1 LGKNKLFKIGVTALQ
16 SISDFKENLY
26 VCPICLNGFN
36 IESIS
41 KKELT
46 LEHAPQRSIGG
57 KEILLT
63 CVKCNNEAGHTIDA
77 ELDKREKSFAF
88 LKAISK
94 EQSFSGRMK
103 LNQGGVATNVNV
115 DAVNGHIHLE
125 IPKKINHPTG
135 HKKIFNHLDYL
146 ATNKALWSNEKIKL
160 TTVYP
165 YHKHKARVGDL
176 KSAYLLAFATLGYRY
191 ILQDSLNIVREQ
203 ILNPDQKLVTG
214 IYLGLNHTFPEER
227 KLIELESPI
236 KAIIVQIDRRLIF
249 LPPIKSDE
257 VFFEVI
263 ISLLSNNKNGQLNGV
278 ELGWPETMEMRLDY
292 FHS

>member
-1 LGKNKLFKIGVTALQ
+1 
-16 SISDFKENLY
+16 
-26 VCPICLNGFN
+26 
-36 IESIS
+36 
-41 KKELT
+41 
-46 LEHAPQRSIGG
+46 
-57 KEILLT
+57 
-63 CVKCNNEAGHTIDA
+63 
-77 ELDKREKSFAF
+77 
-88 LKAISK
+88 
-94 EQSFSGRMK
+94 M
-103 LNQGGVATNVNV
+103 
-115 DAVNGHIHLE
+115 
-125 IPKKINHPTG
+125 
-135 HKKIFNHLDYL
+135 
-146 ATNKALWSNEKIKL
+146 
-160 TTVYP
+160 
-165 YHKHKARVGDL
+165 
-176 KSAYLLAFATLGYRY
+176 GYRY